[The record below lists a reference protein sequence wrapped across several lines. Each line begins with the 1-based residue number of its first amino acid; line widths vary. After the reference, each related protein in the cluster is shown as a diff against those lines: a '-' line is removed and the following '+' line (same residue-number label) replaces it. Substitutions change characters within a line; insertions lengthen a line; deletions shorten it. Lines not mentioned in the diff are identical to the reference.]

1 MKNKSK
7 QYIFIICF
15 IATFLIYGAQGS
27 YTPYIS
33 SYYQINGLNKLSI
46 GLISCI
52 GPLVAISIQP
62 MWGIISDKTG
72 KRKLI
77 LQILSLSSSLTMI
90 LYLIN
95 NNPIFLVISSFLY
108 TSFSMAIIPLA
119 NAVITKSSRKYF
131 FDYAHV
137 RLGGPLGYSSI
148 SLFVSFFIV
157 FNPKSMFVICLIFYL
172 LLFIAISLM
181 PSELFTFKKERI
193 KKDSRKIFDT
203 KEAYLILALAV
214 INTFGV
220 SILNTYIGPKVLD
233 LGYNQ
238 STIGKLTFL
247 MSVCELPVLIFIK
260 RFAKK
265 YSAIVMMNFSVFIAA
280 TRLIFAASNSIL
292 LIITCQAIEG
302 LSYMVAFYA
311 AVTYISDHCTP
322 GNESKAQTLLVMLE
336 SGVGAVLA
344 NIVGGFLTNS
354 LGTSTSF
361 YIMALFILITMVIIN
376 IARRKGVVTD

>member
-15 IATFLIYGAQGS
+15 VATFLIYGAQGS

-157 FNPKSMFVICLIFYL
+157 FNPNGSVA
-172 LLFIAISLM
+172 FIAFFNI
-181 PSELFTFKKERI
+181 FTFC
-193 KKDSRKIFDT
+193 S
-203 KEAYLILALAV
+203 
-214 INTFGV
+214 
-220 SILNTYIGPKVLD
+220 
-233 LGYNQ
+233 
-238 STIGKLTFL
+238 
-247 MSVCELPVLIFIK
+247 
-260 RFAKK
+260 
-265 YSAIVMMNFSVFIAA
+265 
-280 TRLIFAASNSIL
+280 
-292 LIITCQAIEG
+292 
-302 LSYMVAFYA
+302 
-311 AVTYISDHCTP
+311 
-322 GNESKAQTLLVMLE
+322 
-336 SGVGAVLA
+336 
-344 NIVGGFLTNS
+344 
-354 LGTSTSF
+354 
-361 YIMALFILITMVIIN
+361 
-376 IARRKGVVTD
+376 